1 MPLDQ
6 NPPTFTAVT
15 TGSKEFSVEI
25 NDAVFE
31 TKGWRNSRYDGSITK
46 TTTLNKLDSSND
58 ITYGKTTAIQK
69 YSRNIYI
76 GTNIVG
82 MDDQTSQEDSTL
94 TTFPNFSYLQT
105 NAFITIDE
113 DNEVSK
119 TEIEANLSN
128 PDAKRGFYRAFYED
142 FPIGDT
148 CKVIT
153 LDESLKQ
160 NLEDFYSIYFNG
172 GRLQHL
178 VRFDHNGEGYDAY
191 YIKSENTFQYADQ
204 SGFISASSDIINKD
218 ILINEFFTGS
228 LIDDVISYAADI
240 QTELNRD

>member
-1 MPLDQ
+1 MPLNQ
-6 NPPTFTAVT
+6 NPPTFARVS
-15 TGSKEFSVEI
+15 TGSKEFSVEV

-31 TKGWRNSRYDGSITK
+31 TKAWRSSRYDGSITK
-46 TTTLNKLDSSND
+46 TTTINKIDISND

-82 MDDQTSQEDSTL
+82 MDSELSQEDSTL
-94 TTFPNFSYLQT
+94 TTYPNFSYAQT

-113 DNEVSK
+113 DNEVNK

-128 PDAKRGFYRAFYED
+128 PDAKRGFYRSFHED
-142 FPIGDT
+142 FPEGNT
-148 CKVIT
+148 CKIII

-178 VRFDHNGEGYDAY
+178 VRFDYGGEGYNANYNKTD
-191 YIKSENTFQYADQ
+191 NTFIYATS
-204 SGFISASSDIINKD
+204 SGLISASSDIINKD
-218 ILINEFFTGS
+218 ILIDEFFTGS
-228 LIDDVISYAADI
+228 LIENVLLYAGDP
-240 QTELNRD
+240 QSPLGK